1 MFKAS
6 TAMSRDL
13 VTVNRGTCVYEAI
26 SLMVENAVAGLPVVN
41 ADGTVAGIITEKDV
55 LKLLYHLEDCDTTVE
70 HFMTKDIVTF
80 DEDDSLIDIT
90 ECFLSNP
97 FRRVIITSGGKITGV
112 VSRRDVIKYILNLRQ
127 KKLANVG

>member
-6 TAMSRDL
+6 SAMSRDV
-13 VTVNRGTCVYEAI
+13 VTVNRETCVYEAI
-26 SLMVENAVAGLPVVN
+26 SLMVENEVAGLPVVN
-41 ADGTVAGIITEKDV
+41 ADGTAAGIITEKDV

-90 ECFLSNP
+90 ECFLTNP
-97 FRRVIITSGGKITGV
+97 FRRVVITSGGKISGV
-112 VSRRDVIKYILNLRQ
+112 VSRRDIIKYILNLRQ
-127 KKLANVG
+127 RKLAGTG